1 MVVVSVIVI
10 ARAFDGED
18 GRSSAGSVDADWTH
32 VVALTNDAINV
43 IDPGSGEIVD
53 SYPATGSLL
62 DDQSLVSG
70 RMLLT
75 MTDFGRL
82 SIVDLDDGSVRRGQA
97 GTDETL
103 LRSRDHEDLALIGSD
118 VGGDLTV
125 VDLSERTILS
135 VADVAGLDSPLMF
148 ADAARANP
156 GGTHVAVSDGR
167 SFQTIVVDIAEAAAI
182 PLAGQIVS
190 INDRVVVTAQRAG
203 ASTELEFYDLEG
215 EREGSIDLPTPVAAM
230 LTSDDDVV
238 TVGADGA
245 VRIATAANVRDVD
258 PILRPRS
265 DDDDDGGEPVSPTD
279 GVDTASRTRLLVSD
293 GADTWIL
300 DDQGETLL
308 FNANAVTSPVSG
320 LTRCV
325 NIGGSFGNTSTIV
338 DIDRG
343 QIIGDLDGLLVSLTS
358 VDGCTASL
366 LGRGTVLGQEPTIRF
381 DGEPGTGTSVW
392 FDGGLVEIVGDS
404 VAAIAPDGSAAAVI
418 DGTDTL
424 LVELDDG
431 STTSLAT
438 EPVVVHFADR

>member
-1 MVVVSVIVI
+1 MVIVSVIVI

-43 IDPGSGEIVD
+43 IDPGSGELVD

-70 RMLLT
+70 PMLIT

-82 SIVDLDDGSVRRGQA
+82 SIVDLTDGSVRRGQA

-182 PLAGQIVS
+182 PLAGQIVA

-203 ASTELEFYDLEG
+203 ASTELEFYDLDG

-258 PILRPRS
+258 PILRPRGDS
-265 DDDDDGGEPVSPTD
+265 DDEGDPVSPTA

-293 GADTWIL
+293 GADTWVV

-308 FNANAVTSPVSG
+308 FNANTVTSPVSG

-338 DIDRG
+338 DVDRG

-366 LGRGTVLGQEPTIRF
+366 LGNGSVLGDEPTIRF

-392 FDGGLVEIVGDS
+392 FDGGLVEIRGDS
-404 VAAIAPDGSAAAVI
+404 VAAIAPDGAAAAVI
-418 DGTDTL
+418 DGTETL

-431 STTSLAT
+431 SAVTVAA